1 MTDCPKFAK
10 MQKMFH
16 GKFVA
21 IIEVQLL
28 VKTQTITSNVNVM
41 DVNVTMRSK
50 VIEEQVFKDRE
61 PKKAK
66 SDVDWEK
73 KKTVERIN
81 GGNNSIDSKNTN
93 LDRMA
98 IHIHGGWNKT
108 WLSMPNTNHVET
120 QKYQEVVNSQEKL
133 ITIEEISLGI
143 GK

>member
-108 WLSMPNTNHVET
+108 WLSMPNTNPVET